1 NLGYESIDRYKE
13 YNFDNDKI
21 LIFFINKKRY
31 SVIMKKTNNS
41 DNDLVSRN
49 NAIKELFTNKAVNLN

>member
-1 NLGYESIDRYKE
+1 
-13 YNFDNDKI
+13 
-21 LIFFINKKRY
+21 
-31 SVIMKKTNNS
+31 MKKTNNS